1 MTLANIASAKKRA
14 HQSEKRRQRNASDRS
29 LLRTSIKRVT
39 SAIEAR
45 DKEGALAALK
55 SALPVIDRMAQK
67 GIIHK
72 NKAARHKHQL
82 NELLRSL
89 Q

>member
-1 MTLANIASAKKRA
+1 MANIASAKKRA

-29 LLRTSIKRVT
+29 MLRTSIKRVT
-39 SAIEAR
+39 TAVEAK
-45 DKEGALAALK
+45 DKESAMKALQAAV
-55 SALPVIDRMAQK
+55 PVIDRMAQK

-82 NELLRSL
+82 NNLLRGL

>member
-1 MTLANIASAKKRA
+1 MANIASAKKRA

-29 LLRTSIKRVT
+29 MLRTSIKRVT
-39 SAIEAR
+39 TAIEVK
-45 DKEGALAALK
+45 DKEGAAKALQAAV
-55 SALPVIDRMAQK
+55 PVIDRMAQK
-67 GIIHK
+67 GVIHK

-82 NELLRSL
+82 NQLVRSL

>member
-29 LLRTSIKRVT
+29 MLRTSIKRVT
-39 SAIEAR
+39 TAVDAK
-45 DKEGALAALK
+45 DKEGAMKALQAAV
-55 SALPVIDRMAQK
+55 PVIDRMAQK

-72 NKAARHKHQL
+72 SKAARHKHQL
-82 NELLRSL
+82 NNMLRTL
-89 Q
+89 